1 MEKIFR
7 PLKEFFSHHLWR
19 DDGWRPGV
27 LPLVKVLRLLILAG
41 WGLGRSH
48 SLIQASSLAYSTI
61 LALIPLL
68 ALLFAILKGLGIQR
82 LLAAQLLERLAPGS
96 QEFAAQIFQYI
107 EETKVT
113 SLGVF
118 GVVFLLAALVV
129 VMTNVERAFNA
140 TWRVPQTRSLRR
152 KLSDYLSIFLFFP
165 ILMAVVVSVTSNFLG
180 HPEIRRLLSG
190 ILPEA
195 IFAATGGLVSLAL
208 LWVAFS
214 FIYLVMPNTRV
225 WFTSALV
232 GGVAGGTIWQAAQ
245 AIFIWFQSAAT
256 YYNVIYGALYH
267 LLFLVIWI
275 FWSWLIVLFGN
286 EVAYAHQH
294 QDRLSREYRRG
305 PLPPEPVD
313 EYLGLAALVGI
324 SQRFARRQPPLSLEE
339 LEQLL
344 PRGDN
349 LAGRVAQQLK
359 DCNLVLEAAPAHPG
373 GSPQFLPSQPLDQI
387 TVAEILKC
395 LRQAR
400 GEVLTQTLEGEPRM
414 AELFQGLGEGPTPPG
429 WQSLSLQELVNFL
442 EIEGKAPEGQT
453 QGINAGN
460 K

>member
-1 MEKIFR
+1 MVKIWHR
-7 PLKEFFSHHLWR
+7 CKEFFSGALWQ
-19 DDGWRPGV
+19 DEGWSPAV
-27 LPLVKVLRLLILAG
+27 WPLVKGLRLLILGG

-165 ILMAVVVSVTSNFLG
+165 ILMAVAVSVTSNFLG
-180 HPEIRRLLSG
+180 HPEIRRLLAG

-195 IFAATGGLVSLAL
+195 IFAATGGLVSLAI
-208 LWVAFS
+208 LWVAFI
-214 FIYLVMPNTRV
+214 FIYLVMPNTPVR
-225 WFTSALV
+225 FTSALV
-232 GGVAGGTIWQAAQ
+232 GGIAGGTVWQAAQ
-245 AIFIWFQSAAT
+245 AIFIWFQGAAT

-286 EVAYAHQH
+286 EIAYAHQH
-294 QDRLSREYRRG
+294 LDYLSQEFRRG

-313 EYLGLAALVGI
+313 EYLGLVALLGI
-324 SQRFARRQPPLSLEE
+324 SRRFVRRQPPLSLKE

-344 PRGDN
+344 PWGDN
-349 LAGRVAQQLK
+349 LAGRVAQLLK
-359 DCNLVLEAAPAHPG
+359 DCNLVLEAAPTHDG
-373 GSPQFLPSQPLDQI
+373 GSPQFLPSLPLDQI
-387 TVAEILKC
+387 TVAEVLKC

-400 GEVLTQTLEGEPRM
+400 GEVLTRTLEGEPRM
-414 AELFQGLGEGPTPPG
+414 AELLQNLGESPAPPG
-429 WQSLSLQELVNFL
+429 WQSLSMQEMVNL
-442 EIEGKAPEGQT
+442 ISEEKNSEE
-453 QGINAGN
+453 
-460 K
+460 

>member
-1 MEKIFR
+1 MVKIF
-7 PLKEFFSHHLWR
+7 PNLKEFFSSSLWQ
-19 DDGWRPGV
+19 DKGWRTGA
-27 LPLVKVLRLLILAG
+27 LPLIKGLRLIILGGRGLI
-41 WGLGRSH
+41 RNQ

-61 LALIPLL
+61 LAIIPLL

-82 LLAAQLLERLAPGS
+82 LLSAHLLERLAPGS

-165 ILMAVVVSVTSNFLG
+165 ILMAVAISVTSNFLG
-180 HPEIRRLLSG
+180 HPDIRRLLSG

-195 IFAATGGLVSLAL
+195 LFAATGGLVSLVI

-214 FIYLVMPNTRV
+214 FIYLVMPNTSVR
-225 WFTSALV
+225 FTAAVV
-232 GGVAGGTIWQAAQ
+232 GGVAGGTIWQGAQ
-245 AIFIWFQSAAT
+245 LIFIWFQGAAT

-286 EVAYAHQH
+286 EVAYACQH
-294 QDRLSREYRRG
+294 LDRLSREFRRG

-313 EYLGLAALVGI
+313 EYLGLAALLGI
-324 SQRFARRQPPLSLEE
+324 SRRFACRQPPLSLEE
-339 LEQLL
+339 LAEVL
-344 PRGDN
+344 PNGHN
-349 LAGRVAQQLK
+349 LAVRAIQQLK
-359 DCNLVLEAAPAHPG
+359 DCRLVLEVAPAHDG
-373 GSPQFLPSQPLDQI
+373 GSPRFIPGLPLDQI
-387 TVAEILKC
+387 TAAEVLKC

-400 GEVLTQTLEGEPRM
+400 SEILSGSLEDDPRM
-414 AELFQGLGEGPTPPG
+414 AELLKGLDEGPMPLE
-429 WQSLSLQELVNFL
+429 WQNLSLQELMDLL
-442 EIEGKAPEGQT
+442 ENKEETAP
-453 QGINAGN
+453 AG
-460 K
+460 